1 MSNLGNKSTMAKN
14 IQYYMSLH
22 HKSRNDMCDA
32 LGVKYTTFTDWVKGN
47 TYPRIDKIEL
57 MANYFGIEKS
67 DLVEER
73 SSRVSPAPS
82 PVQDIQQLLFD
93 EFGPAAEGMLLYSQL
108 DIEDRAEI
116 KGEMRQMLK
125 AAKYT
130 TKPFT
135 REDLHKA
142 LDHEHTQER
151 QREA

>member
-1 MSNLGNKSTMAKN
+1 MGNFENVLKSLRLSNKLTQDELSKKLKISRSTIGMYENGSRQPDFETLELIADFFNVDIDFLLGRSNKTTYIPSQPTPLSTDDV
-14 IQYYMSLH
+14 QSLVTKH
-22 HKSRNDMCDA
+22 Y
-32 LGVKYTTFTDWVKGN
+32 GT
-47 TYPRIDKIEL
+47 
-57 MANYFGIEKS
+57 
-67 DLVEER
+67 
-73 SSRVSPAPS
+73 
-82 PVQDIQQLLFD
+82 
-93 EFGPAAEGMLLYSQL
+93 AAEGMLLYSQL

-142 LDHEHTQER
+142 LDQEHTQER